1 MFSRRA
7 CTIAPTVI
15 MLTTEAT
22 IIREA
27 LLSDPVQI
35 TSLISELGYSATEQ
49 VARDR
54 LAQLSSS
61 GESQG
66 FCSEGPH

>member
-1 MFSRRA
+1 LFSRRA

-35 TSLISELGYSATEQ
+35 TSLISELAEKSKSRFKAKRIGTIYPP
-49 VARDR
+49 V
-54 LAQLSSS
+54 
-61 GESQG
+61 G
-66 FCSEGPH
+66 